1 MCRIINSMDEAQ
13 LEKIGRRR
21 SAALAKLDAINQDA
35 RAAAQAAQGA
45 GIAETRIAAAL
56 HADRLTI
63 RRWLGK

>member
-1 MCRIINSMDEAQ
+1 MNLGE

-21 SAALAKLDAINQDA
+21 AAAIAKLDAINQHA
-35 RAAAQAAQGA
+35 RTAAIAAQQA